1 MTWDP
6 HKLAIGIVEEF
17 AMAQALLAHERG
29 DVELARHTE
38 WLIRHR
44 VRNREYAR
52 RQRGGLKG
60 YTYNDGRWRGRRP
73 ATRYVQLE
81 LPFMEQAIMRERL
94 PADRPGVN
102 QKFTIFS
109 KRPDDQGGGIEE
121 IDIYLTANV
130 YPDDYP
136 NPTRRGQ
143 LGEVFLRIGKAGGT
157 EAIYDEWA
165 KTTSR
170 SLQYGVPVD
179 DLFWQH
185 VGTHFTP
192 FGATSNKDFPR
203 CTSILDLLSRW
214 ILARFGSAESKNRI
228 ASMQKREE
236 VGAQP

>member
-1 MTWDP
+1 MVWDRG
-6 HKLAIGIVEEF
+6 KLAIEVVEVF
-17 AMAQALLAHERG
+17 ASAQAPYTNAQAAVTLAYGAEL
-29 DVELARHTE
+29 LARH
-38 WLIRHR
+38 
-44 VRNREYAR
+44 RERTRDYAR
-52 RQRGGLKG
+52 QKRGGLKG
-60 YTYNDGRWRGRRP
+60 HAYNDGRWRGRRP
-73 ATRYVQLE
+73 ATRYVQLD

-102 QKFTIFS
+102 QKFTIYS
-109 KRPDDQGGGIEE
+109 KRPDDEGGGIEE

-130 YPDDYP
+130 YPDEYD
-136 NPTRRGQ
+136 NAARRGQ

-185 VGTHFTP
+185 VGTRFTP
-192 FGATSNKDFPR
+192 FGATSNKNFPR
-203 CTSILDLLSRW
+203 CTSILDLVSRW
-214 ILARFGSAESKNRI
+214 ILSRFGSAESKNRI

-236 VGAQP
+236 VEAQP